1 MLPAVDVDVDDR
13 PVDMMGV
20 LQGFENRLEGAVEGF
35 FSRVFRSGL
44 QPVELAR
51 GVQRYAADN
60 QHVTADGVVIP
71 NVYRI
76 SLSPKDHERL
86 QTFGQ
91 SLPRELGQVIAS
103 TASERGW
110 VLRGP
115 VKVRIQQEDD
125 IRVGRFR
132 TTGRVEVVEPD
143 AEVRRPSRLTGGSGS
158 SRPAEQR
165 HREAATPAGGTPAA
179 VPSAS
184 GQAPRTGAPSS
195 PDATAAEHRAEL
207 DRTQV
212 VSGPPKAVLELK
224 IHTGESAGTS
234 IPLRG
239 SRVSVGR
246 LRSCDLALPD
256 STVSREHAAIV
267 RRGDTWWV
275 VDLGSTNGTRVN
287 GVQAAEQPIDIGD
300 RIEFGDAVVELVEA

>member
-1 MLPAVDVDVDDR
+1 
-13 PVDMMGV
+13 MGV

-86 QTFGQ
+86 ETFGE
-91 SLPRELGQVIAS
+91 SLPRELGQVVAT

-115 VKVRIQQEDD
+115 VKVRIQRDD
-125 IRVGRFR
+125 EVRVGRFR
-132 TTGRVEVVEPD
+132 LTGRVEVVDREP
-143 AEVRRPSRLTGGSGS
+143 EHQRPSRAAGGSGAARTADDPSTPS
-158 SRPAEQR
+158 S
-165 HREAATPAGGTPAA
+165 GTPA
-179 VPSAS
+179 VP
-184 GQAPRTGAPSS
+184 PV
-195 PDATAAEHRAEL
+195 AAKPAYREPEPPADERSELEH
-207 DRTQV
+207 TQV
-212 VSGPPKAVLELK
+212 VSGPPKATLHLR
-224 IHTGESAGTS
+224 IHTGERAGRDV
-234 IPLRG
+234 PLQG
-239 SRVSVGR
+239 TRVSVGR
-246 LRSCDLALPD
+246 LRSCDLPLPD
-256 STVSREHAAIV
+256 STVSREHAAVV

-287 GVQAAEQPIDIGD
+287 GVQAAEQPIEIGD

>member
-1 MLPAVDVDVDDR
+1 
-13 PVDMMGV
+13 MGV

-86 QTFGQ
+86 ETFGE
-91 SLPRELGQVIAS
+91 SLPRELGQVVAK

-115 VKVRIQQEDD
+115 VKVRIQRQDE
-125 IRVGRFR
+125 IRVGRFQL
-132 TTGRVEVVEPD
+132 TGRVEVAEREPKPE
-143 AEVRRPSRLTGGSGS
+143 AKPAQPSRLTGGSRARQVSGEV
-158 SRPAEQR
+158 PAQ
-165 HREAATPAGGTPAA
+165 
-179 VPSAS
+179 PSTAS
-184 GQAPRTGAPSS
+184 PRSDDRS
-195 PDATAAEHRAEL
+195 EL

-212 VSGPPKAVLELK
+212 ISGPPKPTLQLRV
-224 IHTGESAGTS
+224 HTGESAGTNV
-234 IPLRG
+234 PLQG

-246 LRSCDLALPD
+246 LRSCDLPLPD
-256 STVSREHAAIV
+256 TTVSREHAALV
-267 RRGDTWWV
+267 RRGEKWWV

-287 GVQAAEQPIDIGD
+287 GVQAAEQPIDVGD